1 MPNLVALRTGTQDET
16 QPAAPSADPVETKTD
31 ATSSVTK
38 GGKGGK
44 GKGGR
49 GGGFKGG
56 KSGGRGGYKS
66 GGGYDYSQGLA
77 DYDPRPLL
85 IQQIEYYFS
94 IDNLC
99 KDVFLRLHM
108 DADGWV
114 PIQVA

>member
-1 MPNLVALRTGTQDET
+1 M
-16 QPAAPSADPVETKTD
+16 ETKTD